1 MPSLNQSCHLSES
14 ESESEPDL
22 GPALAV
28 QELYEALF
36 SVLHILSSGSC
47 DIIWLIQV
55 TKMLC
60 NISSQSYLRV
70 MYHCFQP
77 GCVWLNVD
85 VSPTAWQ
92 EFDETVCRVSG
103 DVSGP
108 VYVAGLEDVS
118 DCR

>member
-1 MPSLNQSCHLSES
+1 
-14 ESESEPDL
+14 
-22 GPALAV
+22 
-28 QELYEALF
+28 
-36 SVLHILSSGSC
+36 
-47 DIIWLIQV
+47 
-55 TKMLC
+55 
-60 NISSQSYLRV
+60 